1 MWSRISRFLFSGR
14 SRSNGIR
21 TVRRARNLRR
31 LQARE
36 DQRALTFESLE
47 TRQLMTAVRT
57 AGFTFTPL
65 AAGDNGS
72 TPAAVPVGMTF
83 NFFGTN
89 YTSLY
94 VNNDGNVSL
103 DAAAANYTGES
114 ISTTNHPVIAPFW
127 ADVDTSN
134 GAGTVSYGP
143 GTVTVSI
150 NGTDTPRPA
159 YAVNW
164 TNVGSYSQKATPTA
178 SFQLV
183 LIDRSDRAAG
193 DVDLEF
199 NYDAVTWDTGDAKA
213 GIPAPPP
220 AARAGFTAG
229 TTAALTYYNL
239 IGSGITGALLDSNT
253 VTGLVHNSLRS
264 SELGRYVFQFTAG
277 TPLNSVGLA
286 GQAVALSA
294 DVTYYGAGV
303 HPYLQPQVFQTSGA
317 SSIKSANAD
326 TLITGGSSGLNLTG
340 TGIKVGVIEASEPT
354 ATEDVNGNGVL
365 DPSEDTNSNGVL
377 DPTEDTNGNG
387 VLDDGEDTNSN
398 GVLDPSE
405 DTNSNGVLDPAE
417 DTNGNGTIDVT
428 GGTNVRIA
436 HQDLTGRATIPGTD
450 TGIYSNHATA
460 VAGTIAGSGTNPDAL
475 GFAPSSNIV
484 SFPVTTDFGISDADA
499 AGLNITNHGYNYDFG
514 WSQLATTENFNGGPF
529 VTSGPNNEDLNGN
542 GIEDKLSLWMAD
554 RSTGTEDARFGAYSD
569 ETQAIDQFLSDA
581 SQPNRLNLVSVQ
593 SAGNDRDD
601 KFTDSAAAGY
611 AGVNRYVA
619 YFSAGVG
626 GGPAGWYSVVST
638 GATVAP
644 GSDGNSGAGYD
655 SLPSAGTTSKNAIVV
670 GAVNGSSSSN
680 VAAFS
685 NWGPTDDGR
694 IKPDL
699 VADGTSVFSTTAT
712 SNSAYGSLDGTS
724 MAAASVSGTVALLTE
739 YYNRLGIEGGNPTS
753 ATMKALLIHTAT
765 DLYQTGPDYRSGWG
779 LVNALGA
786 ANMLTR
792 LSVPPV
798 AGVDGIELGT
808 PGPAG
813 ATYTVNLDEKH
824 SFSATL
830 VWTDPAGTGVNLAD
844 PALATDPAAS
854 DLFNDL
860 DMTITAPDGTIYRPW
875 VLNPSSPSATAT
887 TGDNSVDNVEQIR
900 MVTKAT
906 GVYTIRVTGAAAQ
919 AFSLLYS
926 GSAQVLDAMEPND
939 TIATAS
945 FLGSN
950 DNVAIQA
957 LTIHDAQDRDMFR
970 ITAHQ
975 TGKLVVNAVY
985 DPANGDLNVRA
996 VDKNGNTLAD
1006 SDDANPGHLVFPVV
1020 GQQTYYI
1027 EVSSLAGATNAYS
1040 LEIESFAAPQ
1050 VDFVDLPPT
1059 DLDDSTVLNDTGT
1072 SQRDDIT
1079 NRLEA
1084 DILIEADLS
1093 DYAAD
1098 NITVLDATGAAQ
1110 GGPGVAV
1117 EVFVNG
1123 KSIGFADP
1131 VAGSEST
1138 LFRYTF
1144 AQAQLPVQQFPSEY
1158 GGWLHYVKGAVTVLD
1173 GQKDANSNA
1182 ASAKGRSLLSSPL
1195 QLVIDNVAPSVS
1207 IEGVVSDGTTATG
1220 GLPASLAGLV
1230 TSKNLPTFTGQT
1242 EAGAMVRL
1250 WTDGAT
1256 ITPAVIDASDTLQ
1269 GISSVVSATGQ
1280 WTIATRVGLNDP
1292 VVSTSRDGLR
1302 QIAVTAEDLAG
1313 NVSQP
1318 AFRDIFLDTQGP
1330 QVTDVRVTDDP
1341 TTETDESAISLLTGK
1356 GLVGPT
1362 PQIKSITIS
1371 VSDLPIRDSNFLYGA
1386 LSTLARDGSPVG
1398 ASYVRLVGNSGS
1410 TIAVQQ
1416 VIIGLPAAVAAVTDA
1431 TTFTGQAANF
1441 DGSPVLST
1449 TDDTYNGWVLDFTSG
1464 ALVGQ
1469 RGVVVDYIG
1478 DTRTFVFNAGTFSAA
1493 PSADDTFRLS
1503 NPGDAN
1509 TQPAV
1514 GTIELQF
1521 AQPLPDDRYRIIVS
1535 NQICDPAGNSLTS
1548 SSTTTGA
1555 TEITIAQ
1562 FTLDHQ
1568 AEIGVWSRGR
1578 VYLDTNGNRVFDTS
1592 DADPTQRDVVLTVG
1606 SLTDFAFSGNFPNG
1620 NTADGYDKV
1629 AVYGKT
1635 STGFRFL
1642 IDYTND
1648 GITDLNVPAPGA
1660 STGMPVAGDFA
1671 PASPGDELGLFTGKD
1686 WLFYQSPVSALTDP
1700 VRVSSDISGYPFVG
1714 DFDGDAAADLGTW
1727 NPGSNTV
1734 SLSISSAGGGV
1745 ANSITSGAVTATHT
1759 FAIEAGYPFS
1769 GTLDRPVAADMD
1781 GDGIDDLG
1789 LWVPDRSG
1797 MTPSDTGEWYFL
1809 VTSGKPLT
1817 DRILA
1822 TANTEIG
1829 SAIQFSAAPFG
1840 NDIFAKFGDRQAL
1853 PLAGNFDPPLVAG
1866 SSSTSSTSTTTST
1879 TKTTTQTTGTG
1890 AATTPTTPATPAT
1903 TTPTTT
1909 TSTTTTP
1916 TTSTSTTAASAT
1928 IRVTAIADID
1938 VNEDAAARVLDLSK
1952 SFTHSQGKTL
1962 TYSIKANTNST
1973 LVEPTLTGSQLQLAF
1988 KANLSGKSQITI
2000 QAKDALGVVAT
2011 DTFEIRVA
2019 AANDAPQKAA
2029 EIADVAAVEDS
2040 NLSAIDLSGVF
2051 RDVDGDTLT
2060 YSVSGNSNTALITAR
2075 VQGSQLLLSL
2085 NNDRSGS
2092 SQIRIRAT
2100 DSSGQFAEETFQVQI
2115 SPVND
2120 PPVASSVATQVNAKQ
2135 NGLPQVFD
2143 LGNVFADP
2151 DGSPLRYSVV
2161 SQSGSLVLTDVRG
2174 SCLMLTIRKQLFGD
2188 DSIIV
2193 RATDSSGAYADHTF
2207 QIHVAQTISAAAS
2220 KAASTITPAAT
2231 ATAATTTAVPKTTT
2245 TTVTN
2250 AATAIATT
2258 AAATRAAS
2266 TGTTAGSNGSTG
2278 TVISAAAAKIAATK
2292 SVAASAAATSAS
2304 TVLVGP
2310 AAIGVRTSSG
2320 ITMDTHGNGSVS
2332 PQPSGGDLV
2341 LPAFGLT
2348 TDYVIAGRV
2357 VENSRTT
2364 AGTSD
2369 RLIAYGRSGNNYR
2382 WLVDFNGDGAADK
2395 TFTEK
2400 SGFAGAGVPIVGNFD
2415 GNAGNGDEIGLF
2427 TGSQWYLDR
2436 DHDFLISDETPLS
2449 SAMAGKP
2456 VAGDFDGD
2464 GLEDLATWNASLSRL
2479 QLSLSSAAGG
2489 GAANAARQGRV
2500 EATSTIQ
2507 LPTGVAPIGLL
2518 DRLFAGDF
2526 DGDGI
2531 DDLGI
2536 WTSPT
2541 TAKSTSA
2548 VDRWSLALSGGK
2560 STLAGLTEIAA
2571 RRASFVLYTLPSSGE
2586 PIVGHLGS

>member
-1 MWSRISRFLFSGR
+1 MWSRISRFLFAGR
-14 SRSNGIR
+14 SRSNGAR
-21 TVRRARNLRR
+21 TARRARSLWRT
-31 LQARE
+31 QSRE
-36 DQRALTFESLE
+36 EQRALTFENLE
-47 TRQLMTAVRT
+47 TRQLLAAVRAT
-57 AGFTFTPL
+57 GFTLTPL

-72 TPAAVPVGMTF
+72 SPAAVTTGITF
-83 NFFGTN
+83 NYFGTN
-89 YTSLY
+89 YSNLY
-94 VNNDGNVSL
+94 VNNDGNVTL
-103 DAAAANYTGES
+103 DAAAAGYTGES
-114 ISTTNHPVIAPFW
+114 IATTHHPVIAPFW

-159 YAVNW
+159 FAVNW
-164 TNVGSYSQKATPTA
+164 TNVGSYSQKATPTD
-178 SFQLV
+178 SFQMV
-183 LIDRSDRAAG
+183 LIDRSDRAVG

-199 NYDAVTWDTGDAKA
+199 NYDAITWDTGDAKA

-229 TTAALTYYNL
+229 TTAALTYYSL
-239 IGSGITGALLDSNT
+239 IGSGITGALLDTNA
-253 VTGLVHNSLRS
+253 VTGLVHSSLRS
-264 SELGRYVFQFTAG
+264 SELGRYVFQFTTG

-286 GQAVALSA
+286 GQAVAISA

-365 DPSEDTNSNGVL
+365 DPTEDTNGNGVL

-387 VLDDGEDTNSN
+387 VLDTGEDTNGN
-398 GVLDPSE
+398 GVLDPAE
-405 DTNSNGVLDPAE
+405 DTNGNGVLDPAE

-428 GGTNVRIA
+428 GGTNVRIT
-436 HQDLTGRATIPGTD
+436 HQDLTGRATISGTD

-460 VAGTIAGSGTNPDAL
+460 VAGTIAGTGTNADAL
-475 GFAPSSNIV
+475 GFAPSASIV

-514 WSQLATTENFNGGPF
+514 WYQLATTENFNGGPF

-542 GIEDKLSLWMAD
+542 GINDKLSLWLAD
-554 RSTGTEDARFGAYSD
+554 RSAGTEDARFGAYSD

-601 KFTDSAAAGY
+601 KFTDTVASGY

-644 GSDGNSGAGYD
+644 GSDGNSGTGYD

-670 GAVNGSSSSN
+670 GAVNGSSSSA

-685 NWGPTDDGR
+685 DWGPTDDGR

-739 YYNRLGIEGGNPTS
+739 YYNRLGIGGGNPTS

-792 LSVPPV
+792 LSVPPA
-798 AGVDGIELGT
+798 AGVDGIKLEAPGAGGT
-808 PGPAG
+808 
-813 ATYTVNLDEKH
+813 YIVNLDEKH
-824 SFSATL
+824 AFTATL

-860 DMTITAPDGTIYRPW
+860 DMTITGPDGTVYRPW
-875 VLNPSSPSATAT
+875 VLNPSSPSAAAT

-900 MVTKAT
+900 MVTKVT
-906 GVYTIRVTGAAAQ
+906 GAYTIHVTGAAAQ

-926 GSAQVLDAMEPND
+926 GSAQTLDALEPND

-957 LTIHDAQDRDMFR
+957 LTIHDAQDRDVFR

-985 DPANGDLNVRA
+985 DPTNGDLNVRA

-1006 SDDANPGHLVFPVV
+1006 SSDATPGHLVFPVV

-1040 LEIESFAAPQ
+1040 LEVESFAAPQ
-1050 VDFVDLPPT
+1050 VDLVDLPPT
-1059 DLDDSTVLNDTGT
+1059 DLDNSTILNDTGT

-1079 NRLEA
+1079 NRVDA

-1093 DYAAD
+1093 DYATD
-1098 NITVLDATGAAQ
+1098 SITILDAAGAAQ

-1131 VAGSEST
+1131 VAGSDNT

-1144 AQAQLPVQQFPSEY
+1144 AQGQLPVQQFPSEY

-1173 GQKDANSNA
+1173 GQKDASGNA

-1195 QLVIDNVAPSVS
+1195 QLVIDNVAPTVS
-1207 IEGVVSDGTTATG
+1207 IDGVVADDATATG
-1220 GLPASLAGLV
+1220 GLPTSLAGLV
-1230 TSKNLPTFTGQT
+1230 TSKNLPKFSGQT

-1269 GISSVVSATGQ
+1269 GISNVVSATGQ

-1292 VVSTSRDGLR
+1292 IVSTTRDGLR

-1318 AFRDIFLDTQGP
+1318 VFRDIFLDTQGP

-1341 TTETDESAISLLTGK
+1341 TTDADESAISLLTGK

-1371 VSDLPIRDSNFLYGA
+1371 VSDLPIRDANFLYGA
-1386 LSTLARDGSPVG
+1386 LSTLARDGATVG
-1398 ASYVRLVGNSGS
+1398 AGYVRIVGNTVG

-1441 DGSPVLST
+1441 NGSPVLST

-1493 PSADDTFRLS
+1493 PSANDTYQLS
-1503 NPGDAN
+1503 NPGDA
-1509 TQPAV
+1509 TTTPAV
-1514 GTIELQF
+1514 GTMELQF
-1521 AQPLPDDRYRIIVS
+1521 AQALPDDRYRIIVS
-1535 NQICDPAGNSLTS
+1535 SQIVDPAGNALTS
-1548 SSTTTGA
+1548 ASTTSGA

-1578 VYLDTNGNRVFDTS
+1578 VYLDTNGNRVFDTTA
-1592 DADPTQRDVVLTVG
+1592 ADPTQRDVVLALG
-1606 SLTDFAFSGNFPNG
+1606 SPTDFAFNGNFPNG

-1635 STGFRFL
+1635 SSGFRFL

-1648 GITDLNVPAPGA
+1648 GLPDLNVTAPGA
-1660 STGMPVAGDFA
+1660 ATGMPVAGDFA
-1671 PASPGDELGLFTGKD
+1671 PSSPGDELGIFTGKD
-1686 WLFYQSPVSALTDP
+1686 WLFYQSPISALTDP
-1700 VRVSSDISGYPFVG
+1700 VRISSGISGYPFVG
-1714 DFDGDAAADLGTW
+1714 DFDGDAAEDLGTW

-1745 ANSITSGAVTATHT
+1745 ANSITAGKVTATHT

-1809 VTSGKPLT
+1809 VSNSKPLT

-1829 SAIQFSAAPFG
+1829 SAIQFLAAPFG
-1840 NDIFAKFGDRQAL
+1840 NDIYAKFGDRLAM

-1866 SSSTSSTSTTTST
+1866 SSSTSGTSSTGTTTST
-1879 TKTTTQTTGTG
+1879 
-1890 AATTPTTPATPAT
+1890 P
-1903 TTPTTT
+1903 
-1909 TSTTTTP
+1909 TTTTP
-1916 TTSTSTTAASAT
+1916 TTSTQTTGTGTSSTTTTTPTTPSTIPTSTTSTSTTIAA
-1928 IRVTAIADID
+1928 IRVTAISDID
-1938 VNEDAAARVLDLSK
+1938 VSEDAAARVLDLSK
-1952 SFTHSQGKTL
+1952 SFTHSQGKSL
-1962 TYSIKANTNST
+1962 TYSIKANTNSA

-1988 KANLSGKSQITI
+1988 KANQSGKSQITI
-2000 QAKDALGVVAT
+2000 QAKDALGMIAT
-2011 DTFEIRVA
+2011 DTFELRVA

-2029 EIADVAAVEDS
+2029 EIPDVAAVEDS
-2040 NLSAIDLSGVF
+2040 NLTAIDLSGIF

-2060 YSVSGNSNTALITAR
+2060 YSVSGNTNTSLVTAR
-2075 VQGSQLLLSL
+2075 TQGSQLLLSL
-2085 NNDRSGS
+2085 NQDRNGS
-2092 SQIRIRAT
+2092 SQIRVRAT
-2100 DSSGQFAEETFQVQI
+2100 DGSGLFAEETFQVQVT
-2115 SPVND
+2115 PVND
-2120 PPVASSVATQVNAKQ
+2120 PPVASSVATQVNARQ
-2135 NGLPQVFD
+2135 NGLPQVID

-2151 DGSPLRYSVV
+2151 DGSPLRYSMV

-2193 RATDSSGAYADHTF
+2193 RATDSSGATADHTF
-2207 QIHVAQTISAAAS
+2207 QIHVAQTTSAAAS
-2220 KAASTITPAAT
+2220 KAAATITPSTVTPAAVTPAAVAPAAT
-2231 ATAATTTAVPKTTT
+2231 KTTTPATTSTTNTVATSAVTTSAATTSTTSGST
-2245 TTVTN
+2245 
-2250 AATAIATT
+2250 
-2258 AAATRAAS
+2258 AS
-2266 TGTTAGSNGSTG
+2266 TGMVT
-2278 TVISAAAAKIAATK
+2278 SAAAAKVAAMK
-2292 SVAASAAATSAS
+2292 SVAASTSVS
-2304 TVLVGP
+2304 TALVGP
-2310 AAIGVRTSSG
+2310 AAIGVRTSAA

-2332 PQPSGGDLV
+2332 SQSSSGDLV

-2348 TDYVIAGRV
+2348 TDYVISGRV
-2357 VENSRTT
+2357 VENARAATGT
-2364 AGTSD
+2364 AD

-2382 WLVDFNGDGAADK
+2382 WLVDFNGDGVADK

-2400 SGFAGAGVPIVGNFD
+2400 SGFVGTGVPIAGDFD
-2415 GNAGNGDEIGLF
+2415 GNASNGDEIGLF

-2436 DHDFLISDETPLS
+2436 DHDFLISDETPLT
-2449 SAMAGKP
+2449 SAMTGKP

-2464 GLEDLATWNASLSRL
+2464 GLEDLATWNSSLNRL
-2479 QLSLSSAAGG
+2479 QLSLSSSAGG
-2489 GAANAARQGRV
+2489 GALNAAKQGRV
-2500 EATSTIQ
+2500 EATNTIQ
-2507 LPTGVAPIGLL
+2507 LPTGVAPVGLL

-2536 WTSPT
+2536 WTSPS

-2548 VDRWSLALSGGK
+2548 VDRWSLAVSGGK
-2560 STLAGLTEIAA
+2560 STLATLNEIAA

-2586 PIVGHLGS
+2586 PIVGHLGG